1 METQMCNLGGEGESA
16 ERTFEERL
24 AFVRRRIDEACQR
37 VGRRSAEVSLLAVT
51 KKVEPERISE
61 AAGCGLTVFGESR
74 VQEAKQKIPL
84 CPGHLEWHMI
94 GHLQTNKVRDAVQL
108 FGMIHAVD
116 SMRLLEA
123 IDSARE
129 AVGTPIRACIEVNL
143 SGEGSKFGLRESDVL
158 NVLKAA
164 VKMERVEIAG
174 LLTIPPFTEDPG
186 AARPIFRA
194 LRELRDRLAA
204 ETGMKLPELSMG
216 MSHDFEVAIE
226 EGATW
231 VRVGS
236 ALFGERGGGRDG

>member
-1 METQMCNLGGEGESA
+1 MTTKHTPRFTDA
-16 ERTFEERL
+16 TDPKR
-24 AFVRRRIDEACQR
+24 
-37 VGRRSAEVSLLAVT
+37 AV
-51 KKVEPERISE
+51 
-61 AAGCGLTVFGESR
+61 
-74 VQEAKQKIPL
+74 KQL
-84 CPGHLEWHMI
+84 
-94 GHLQTNKVRDAVQL
+94 N
-108 FGMIHAVD
+108 D
-116 SMRLLEA
+116 SMQDAFLLLNRLDA
-123 IDSARE
+123 KMD
-129 AVGTPIRACIEVNL
+129 
-143 SGEGSKFGLRESDVL
+143 
-158 NVLKAA
+158 VLKAA